1 MTLID
6 LPVTAAEPQPDMA
19 LHDDRMDVHHHPV
32 EDPDSIVPLPPV
44 HHVAARLVIG
54 DLIVAGRLRI
64 APARADGGDHPVWH
78 PAWMFEAARAPLSG
92 PVLSR
97 LADPATAI
105 GLVPR
110 VDGSA
115 IWRRRL
121 DPLRMV
127 LVDIDGEAGLIRLA
141 TSDCQPLID
150 RLPRLATALPAMI
163 DGRSLNRRAFPAH
176 ITAIGP
182 YETVADVEGPPALLV
197 PGTLLTL
204 TVTRPWATPFRMTAR
219 LVAAGPVP
227 ADGIAAATT
236 RIVLR
241 MADRQAVDRAA
252 ILATCT
258 APGFGIHGLWT
269 YGLRPRGLM
278 RHLRVVPVASRADL
292 VAAWS
297 LRRDANRFFGRRP
310 EAREP
315 ADWADHL
322 DASSIVFLAIL
333 GDKPIATA
341 RLVLNDGDRSRS
353 ELQAQVPVPDQF
365 WEGGFVEISRLVVHP
380 DFRGNRIR
388 YDLFREVERLSL
400 SLGARY
406 MLFDAIPKLAP
417 LYEAVGGR
425 RLPLTKKHPDSD
437 ETVQV
442 MYVDMRRIL
451 GRLNRFSAVWLAGF
465 GSTLGRHLAIE
476 GRGPTDAILGP
487 RRRTVAAAVIR
498 GMGRLLARLAG

>member
-1 MTLID
+1 M
-6 LPVTAAEPQPDMA
+6 
-19 LHDDRMDVHHHPV
+19 
-32 EDPDSIVPLPPV
+32 
-44 HHVAARLVIG
+44 
-54 DLIVAGRLRI
+54 
-64 APARADGGDHPVWH
+64 
-78 PAWMFEAARAPLSG
+78 
-92 PVLSR
+92 
-97 LADPATAI
+97 
-105 GLVPR
+105 
-110 VDGSA
+110 
-115 IWRRRL
+115 
-121 DPLRMV
+121 
-127 LVDIDGEAGLIRLA
+127 
-141 TSDCQPLID
+141 
-150 RLPRLATALPAMI
+150 
-163 DGRSLNRRAFPAH
+163 
-176 ITAIGP
+176 
-182 YETVADVEGPPALLV
+182 
-197 PGTLLTL
+197 
-204 TVTRPWATPFRMTAR
+204 
-219 LVAAGPVP
+219 
-227 ADGIAAATT
+227 
-236 RIVLR
+236 
-241 MADRQAVDRAA
+241 
-252 ILATCT
+252 
-258 APGFGIHGLWT
+258 
-269 YGLRPRGLM
+269 
-278 RHLRVVPVASRADL
+278 
-292 VAAWS
+292 
-297 LRRDANRFFGRRP
+297 
-310 EAREP
+310 
-315 ADWADHL
+315 
-322 DASSIVFLAIL
+322 FLAIL

-498 GMGRLLARLAG
+498 AWAGCWHGWPADAGQNPAASGIDPGPARNRVPRR

>member
-6 LPVTAAEPQPDMA
+6 LPVTAAKPQPDMA

-32 EDPDSIVPLPPV
+32 EDPDSIVTLPPV

-64 APARADGGDHPVWH
+64 APASVDGGDHPVWH

-127 LVDIDGEAGLIRLA
+127 LVDIDAEAGLIRLA

-176 ITAIGP
+176 VTAIGP
-182 YETVADVEGPPALLV
+182 YEAVADVEGPPALLV

-227 ADGIAAATT
+227 AWRVQLAEVSLGSI
-236 RIVLR
+236 RIRNVDASVLAGDHPQQPLLGMSFLGRTEMHQNGGLLVLR
-241 MADRQAVDRAA
+241 
-252 ILATCT
+252 
-258 APGFGIHGLWT
+258 H
-269 YGLRPRGLM
+269 
-278 RHLRVVPVASRADL
+278 
-292 VAAWS
+292 
-297 LRRDANRFFGRRP
+297 RR
-310 EAREP
+310 
-315 ADWADHL
+315 
-322 DASSIVFLAIL
+322 
-333 GDKPIATA
+333 
-341 RLVLNDGDRSRS
+341 
-353 ELQAQVPVPDQF
+353 
-365 WEGGFVEISRLVVHP
+365 
-380 DFRGNRIR
+380 
-388 YDLFREVERLSL
+388 
-400 SLGARY
+400 
-406 MLFDAIPKLAP
+406 
-417 LYEAVGGR
+417 
-425 RLPLTKKHPDSD
+425 
-437 ETVQV
+437 
-442 MYVDMRRIL
+442 
-451 GRLNRFSAVWLAGF
+451 
-465 GSTLGRHLAIE
+465 
-476 GRGPTDAILGP
+476 
-487 RRRTVAAAVIR
+487 
-498 GMGRLLARLAG
+498 